1 MRLFHAQLS
10 LDVAT
15 TRSRSLRALNVS
27 PQDRARFVRTCRAD
41 SNGARSDSLEPH
53 CRLPE
58 TDKLARRP
66 RARTS
71 GMTSYVATS
80 SADILLTFRRRPW
93 RFILGG
99 VLVFLVGIGLWLL
112 LNQLLKPAPTPV
124 VPPVPVVAAVAQT
137 GDVSVYLT
145 GLGTVQA
152 YNTVAVHVQVDA
164 T

>member
-1 MRLFHAQLS
+1 
-10 LDVAT
+10 
-15 TRSRSLRALNVS
+15 
-27 PQDRARFVRTCRAD
+27 
-41 SNGARSDSLEPH
+41 
-53 CRLPE
+53 
-58 TDKLARRP
+58 
-66 RARTS
+66 
-71 GMTSYVATS
+71 MTSYVATS